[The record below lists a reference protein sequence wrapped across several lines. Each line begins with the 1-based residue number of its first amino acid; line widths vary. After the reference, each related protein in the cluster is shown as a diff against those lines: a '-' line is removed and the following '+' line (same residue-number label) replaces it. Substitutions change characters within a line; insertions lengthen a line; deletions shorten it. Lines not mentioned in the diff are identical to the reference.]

1 MPACFFDTSA
11 LVPRYRPGK
20 YTYRV
25 NQIFGG
31 PKNIFVAEITMVEIV
46 SAFGSICRQHKLPD
60 SDFEQMNTAFFDD
73 VATGRVKIRLIS
85 TSDML
90 RARHL
95 LSLAGI
101 VNRRNLGSSDA
112 LVAVSCRELA
122 LETHERVMFYTRD
135 WTLYS
140 ILYQINAYRSA
151 LRMRFLG
158 LGRGGIPPA
167 SN

>member
-1 MPACFFDTSA
+1 MPPCFFDTSA
-11 LVPRYRPGK
+11 LVPRYRAGK

-25 NQIFGG
+25 NQVFGG

-46 SAFGSICRQHKLPD
+46 SAFGSICRGHKLPD
-60 SDFEQMNTAFFDD
+60 SDFEQMNAAFLDD
-73 VATGRVKIRLIS
+73 IAIGRIQIRLINR
-85 TSDML
+85 SDMI

-112 LVAVSCRELA
+112 LIAVSCRELA
-122 LETHERVMFYTRD
+122 LETHERVMFYTKD

-140 ILYQINAYRSA
+140 TLYQINAYRSA

-158 LGRGGIPPA
+158 LGRGGVPPT